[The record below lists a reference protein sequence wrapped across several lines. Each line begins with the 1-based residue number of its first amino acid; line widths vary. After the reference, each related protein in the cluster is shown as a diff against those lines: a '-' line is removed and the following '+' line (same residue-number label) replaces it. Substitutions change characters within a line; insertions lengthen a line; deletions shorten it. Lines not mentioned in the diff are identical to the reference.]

1 MGENKRPMEYPNR
14 TDDLSA
20 PITEI
25 EQAADPSIYQ
35 LQLLDQHPPR
45 RREIPYRTA
54 LVGLLNEDLGF
65 HSADTSYAS
74 HDFHAFPAKFPPQL
88 PEKFILGLT
97 EPGDLILDPMMGS
110 GTTILEAILRE
121 RRAVGFD
128 IDPLARL
135 ITTVKTTPLEPED
148 VHQKGQ
154 DIIENA
160 TKDAQN
166 CSKRIEQALAVKWD
180 SSTQKFVDYWFARE
194 TQIELQALAEQI
206 QQVENGA
213 IRAFFELA
221 FSACIITKS
230 GGVSLAFD
238 LAHTRPHR
246 AKVVYSQAGGLLLGG
261 DLADSDNPRIQFLTK
276 KLRSPLHEFR
286 KRLHQNLISLHELR
300 PDLPTPDLSD
310 GNAQS
315 LPLADNSVDLIVT
328 SPPYASN
335 AIDYMRAHKFSLVWF
350 DYPIDD
356 LSDTRSDYIG
366 GESTND
372 FAFED
377 MPSHTRSVIA
387 EIELTDAKK
396 GRVLHRYYSEMT
408 CVLREMHR
416 VLKPGK
422 ASIVVVA
429 SSVMRGIDTETD
441 KCLAEIGES
450 VGFSIPQIGVRHLD
464 RNKRMMPAGMKIN
477 RNSQIQQRMHEEYVI
492 GFYKNE

>member
-1 MGENKRPMEYPNR
+1 MEESKRPMEYPNR

-45 RREIPYRTA
+45 RRDIPYRTA
-54 LVGLLNEDLGF
+54 LVGLLNEDLSF

-74 HDFHAFPAKFPPQL
+74 HDFHSFPAKFPPQL

-97 EPGDLILDPMMGS
+97 DPGDLILDPMMGS

-160 TKDAQN
+160 TKDVQN

-221 FSACIITKS
+221 FSVFQFRGNLTNS
-230 GGVSLAFD
+230 
-238 LAHTRPHR
+238 
-246 AKVVYSQAGGLLLGG
+246 KVNTAL
-261 DLADSDNPRIQFLTK
+261 
-276 KLRSPLHEFR
+276 
-286 KRLHQNLISLHELR
+286 
-300 PDLPTPDLSD
+300 
-310 GNAQS
+310 
-315 LPLADNSVDLIVT
+315 
-328 SPPYASN
+328 
-335 AIDYMRAHKFSLVWF
+335 
-350 DYPIDD
+350 
-356 LSDTRSDYIG
+356 YIHWIC
-366 GESTND
+366 T
-372 FAFED
+372 
-377 MPSHTRSVIA
+377 
-387 EIELTDAKK
+387 
-396 GRVLHRYYSEMT
+396 
-408 CVLREMHR
+408 
-416 VLKPGK
+416 
-422 ASIVVVA
+422 
-429 SSVMRGIDTETD
+429 
-441 KCLAEIGES
+441 
-450 VGFSIPQIGVRHLD
+450 
-464 RNKRMMPAGMKIN
+464 
-477 RNSQIQQRMHEEYVI
+477 
-492 GFYKNE
+492 